1 MNASPLRSSEHG
13 EKSLSCSSCRQKKI
27 KCDKIQPLCTPCA
40 RASRPCVFPARKRY
54 LRHRRGARRDLSTRL
69 NRIETIFSQLEAAGV
84 NGGAA
89 LFRGW
94 TPGEDSTPEQA
105 SIDGSRNMTE
115 RGDVRAANRE
125 SATPPS
131 HFLCAEFWSNLCHEV
146 EGIRQTLGQASGGD
160 ESDEDCNASPESG
173 TQSHPTSGL
182 SSGLIFSSPNGTG
195 SEDLQHPSQHHM
207 SFLCQIYFANI
218 DPILKILHR
227 PTTSSELGC
236 IAEPTDSR
244 DMTNATEAL
253 FFAMYFGAVTS
264 LSPDACLTHLG
275 EDRAVLVER
284 YKHNVERALDKAD
297 YLNSIDLKTSQ
308 ALVLYVA
315 VLRSHDASR
324 RSWALLGLVIRLA
337 KALSLHREKPTDAT
351 FAPFEAEL
359 RRRLWWSL
367 VILDIRAAE
376 DRGAEASILHGS
388 YDTHLPTN
396 VDDAD
401 FGPESSELPVSR
413 TGATDVSFFLAMAMG
428 SGFFSGIRRPPLLG
442 LNPETA
448 SPVYRPASWPP
459 SFTTLSEDSILRHA
473 RRLESLFV
481 TPFEA
486 PPPSSTPV
494 HSAPNM
500 PRSTST
506 NPPPTTLKVHP
517 MAGLT
522 AIIVRLIVLKLWL
535 SLQYPFQHPP
545 ASAPPPRVPRI
556 SRPTMLLTAI
566 SILELVAL
574 SRRHPSGPRFR
585 WWIDVYVQ
593 WHPLAVA
600 LAELCVETDGEV
612 VERAWRVLNALLPCI
627 EGNIADAKK
636 GPLWRPVRKLLRKA
650 RAARAEAL
658 RRASAEV
665 GRESE
670 PEPEQHTEASQVTQ
684 SIPTSER
691 EQFGYPARTDN
702 ETPFVN
708 GTWAWDSLEGLLN
721 HVDLSTD
728 TGDFAVDWMMENE
741 ILYDAGRDE
750 VTGNENV
757 FQ

>member
-1 MNASPLRSSEHG
+1 M
-13 EKSLSCSSCRQKKI
+13 
-27 KCDKIQPLCTPCA
+27 
-40 RASRPCVFPARKRY
+40 
-54 LRHRRGARRDLSTRL
+54 STRL
-69 NRIETIFSQLEAAGV
+69 NRIESIFSQLEAAGV

-89 LFRGW
+89 LFRDR
-94 TPGEDSTPEQA
+94 TPREHSTPDQA
-105 SIDGSRNMTE
+105 STDGSRNMME
-115 RGDVRAANRE
+115 RADVRAANRE
-125 SATPPS
+125 STTPPS

-146 EGIRQTLGQASGGD
+146 EGIRQTLGQTSESDG
-160 ESDEDCNASPESG
+160 SDEDCNASPESEA
-173 TQSHPTSGL
+173 QSHPTSGL
-182 SSGLIFSSPNGTG
+182 SSRLIFSPPNGIG
-195 SEDLQHPSQHHM
+195 AEDLKYPSQHHM
-207 SFLCQIYFANI
+207 SFLCHVYFANI

-227 PTTSSELGC
+227 PTTSSELRC
-236 IAEPTDSR
+236 IAGSTDSR
-244 DMTNATEAL
+244 SITNATEAL
-253 FFAMYFGAVTS
+253 FFAMYFGAVIS
-264 LSPDACLTHLG
+264 LSTDACLTHLG

-284 YKHNVERALDKAD
+284 YKHNVERALNKAD

-324 RSWALLGLVIRLA
+324 RSWALLALVIRLA
-337 KALSLHREKPTDAT
+337 KALSLHREKPTDIT

-367 VILDIRAAE
+367 IILDIRAAE
-376 DRGAEASILHGS
+376 DRGAEASILQGS

-401 FGPESSELPVSR
+401 FGPESSELPVSK
-413 TGATDVSFFLAMAMG
+413 TGPTDVSFFLAMAMG
-428 SGFFSGIRRPPLLG
+428 SSFFSGIRRPALLG

-448 SPVYRPASWPP
+448 SPVYLPTAWPP
-459 SFTTLSEDSILRHA
+459 GFSPLSEDSILRQA
-473 RRLESLFV
+473 QRLESLFV
-481 TPFEA
+481 TPVEA
-486 PPPSSTPV
+486 PPPSSTPL
-494 HSAPNM
+494 HSALNM
-500 PRSTST
+500 HGSTST
-506 NPPPTTLKVHP
+506 NPAPTALKVQP

-574 SRRHPSGPRFR
+574 SRRDPSGPRFR

-600 LAELCVETDGEV
+600 LAELCVETDGEL
-612 VERAWRVLNALLPCI
+612 VERAWRVLNAILPCI
-627 EGNIADAKK
+627 EGNIADGKK
-636 GPLWRPVRKLLRKA
+636 GPLWKPVRKLLRKA

-658 RRASAEV
+658 RREDAEV

-670 PEPEQHTEASQVTQ
+670 PEPEQHAEASQATQ

-691 EQFGYPARTDN
+691 ELFGNPARTDN
-702 ETPFVN
+702 EMPFVN

-721 HVDLSTD
+721 QVDLSTD
-728 TGDFAVDWMMENE
+728 MGDFAVDWMMENE
-741 ILYDAGRDE
+741 LLYDVGRDDE
-750 VTGNENV
+750 TGNENV